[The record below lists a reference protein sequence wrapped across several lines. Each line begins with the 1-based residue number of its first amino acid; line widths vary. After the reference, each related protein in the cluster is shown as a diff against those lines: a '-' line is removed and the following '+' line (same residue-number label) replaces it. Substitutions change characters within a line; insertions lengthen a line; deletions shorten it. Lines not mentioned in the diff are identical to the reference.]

1 MQQDNQTTEPDVTI
15 KPLACPKCGLELG
28 EGLLV
33 CPRDGTELMMMPDV
47 GQVFASKY
55 QFIDRIAAG
64 GMGVIFKA
72 KQLGLNRTVA
82 LKVPKIT
89 AANVNALRRFQQE
102 AQALA
107 RLDHPNL
114 VKVFELGASEYGVP
128 YTAMEFV
135 DGKGLDTLIKE
146 RGHLSL
152 KQAIN
157 IFRQICDGL
166 QYVHE
171 QGILHRDLK
180 PSNIMLINAHDENPT
195 VKLVDFGI
203 AKIVDSHDNLTQTGE
218 VFGSP
223 LYMSPEQ
230 LRTLP
235 VDERSD
241 IYSLGAVMYESLT
254 GIKIFSGQ
262 SVVELIIKHL
272 REQPRPLNSVMR
284 GTKYPNALETIVHKC
299 LEKEPAM
306 RYQSISE
313 LSADLKYFA
322 EQNREWYHIS
332 VPDLGVMRQSPWFN
346 RTVAA
351 AAAAIVL
358 ISIAVIVYHATQ
370 RAKVANVPA
379 LQEKKE
385 VERDIDNAVDLMDIN
400 VVRDKVLK
408 QGQDEKLSLRDLL
421 SNEINP
427 VAESPSATPTALK
440 FLKERRDNYIT
451 VLLAD
456 SHAVNDTFMPYFS
469 VYPLIELNV
478 GGSRM
483 TAASIPAIAK
493 IHTLE
498 NLVVDFFKL
507 KESDFEQLSKLDR
520 ITVFSATRTQF
531 DDSCVKWIAKFSHLK
546 DLTLG
551 SDERFTDRGAIE
563 LAAAKLPLFHLA
575 VPGTSIGDKGVEAL
589 AALPIQD
596 LDLTADPVTDKC
608 FAYLAQ
614 MKNLRALALADC
626 ENLTDQGLRSF
637 KPVRLLK
644 LRLGMMNRFTR
655 DAINDF
661 VQRTGCVIT
670 TDGT

>member
-1 MQQDNQTTEPDVTI
+1 MQQDNQTTKPDLTV
-15 KPLACPKCGLELG
+15 KSFACPKCGLELG

-33 CPRDGTELMMMPDV
+33 CPNDGTELMTMPDV
-47 GQVFASKY
+47 GQVFAGKY

-82 LKVPKIT
+82 LKVPKIN
-89 AANVNALRRFQQE
+89 AVDVNALRRFQQE

-203 AKIVDSHDNLTQTGE
+203 AKFVDSTDNLTQTGE

-223 LYMSPEQ
+223 NYMSPEQ

-254 GIKIFSGQ
+254 GIKVFSGQ
-262 SVVELIIKHL
+262 SMVELIIKHL

-306 RYQSISE
+306 RYQSIAE
-313 LSADLKYFA
+313 LSADLKDFA
-322 EQNREWYHIS
+322 EQNREWYHIA
-332 VPDLGVMRQSPWFN
+332 VPDLAAMRQSPWFN
-346 RTVAA
+346 GAIALAA
-351 AAAAIVL
+351 L
-358 ISIAVIVYHATQ
+358 IALLSIAVVVCQSTQ
-370 RAKVANVPA
+370 RAKVLPVPP
-379 LQEKKE
+379 LQDRKE
-385 VERDIDNAVDLMDIN
+385 AVREIDNAVDLMDIN
-400 VVRDKVLK
+400 VVRNKVLSH
-408 QGQDEKLSLRDLL
+408 DEKVSLRDLL
-421 SNEINP
+421 SNQINN
-427 VAESPSATPTALK
+427 VEESPEARPNALK
-440 FLKERRDNYIT
+440 FLKERHDKYIT
-451 VLLAD
+451 TLLAD
-456 SHAVNDTFMPYFS
+456 SHAVNDEFMPYISAF
-469 VYPLIELNV
+469 PLVELDV

-483 TAASIPAIAK
+483 TAASIPAISK

-498 NLVVDFFKL
+498 NLTVDFIRM
-507 KESDFEQLSKLDR
+507 KEPDFELLSKLDR
-520 ITVFSATRTQF
+520 ITTFSATRTQI
-531 DDSCVKWIAKFSHLK
+531 DDSSVKWVAKFSHLK

-551 SDERFTDRGAIE
+551 DEPLLTDKGAVE
-563 LAAAKLPLFHLA
+563 LAAAKLPLLHLA

-596 LDLTADPVTDKC
+596 FDLTADPVTDKC
-608 FAYLAQ
+608 FSYLAQ
-614 MKNLRALALADC
+614 MKDLRALSLADC
-626 ENLTDQGLRSF
+626 ENLTDHGLRSF

-655 DAINDF
+655 DALSDF